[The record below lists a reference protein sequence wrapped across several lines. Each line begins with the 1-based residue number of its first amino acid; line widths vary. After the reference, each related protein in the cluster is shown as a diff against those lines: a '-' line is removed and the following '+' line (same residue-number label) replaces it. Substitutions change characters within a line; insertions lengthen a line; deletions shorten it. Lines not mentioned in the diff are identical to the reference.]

1 MNTIAYKSPGKEDD
15 LLTIFLNKFFPYW
28 PLFIALAFVALASA
42 WGYLKYATPMY
53 SASATLII
61 KDENK
66 GVDES
71 RMTESIN
78 AFASKKIVEN
88 EIEVIQSRALMKKV
102 ATDLHLYAPLYEEHK
117 FKNVSAYHSSPVV
130 IHLKD
135 PTKMV
140 PVPEGQPRNYFTFD
154 QKANTVKFANNSYP
168 LDTWVKTPF
177 GEMQFK
183 LNPNHTASTTY
194 PLFFELKS
202 LRSVTSSLLG
212 RLEVNSANKLS
223 TVVTLELKDDVPQ
236 RAEDVLNQLIL
247 HYNMAAVHE
256 RTNLAAN
263 TLTFIEDRMTLV
275 EKELDDL
282 ETQVQKY
289 KSSKG
294 IVDLSEQGKVFLQNA
309 SENDKKLADINI
321 QLAVLEKVESYVI
334 FKEKTAGIVP
344 STLGINDPV
353 LTQLLQKLYE
363 SEMQYQRLSKTTAEN
378 NPIMFSL
385 RNEVESIR
393 PSILEN
399 IQNQRDNLLASK
411 AKLTSTKGG
420 FNTVLQSIPK
430 KEREL
435 LEISRQQ
442 TIKNEIYSFLLQK
455 REETALSYAP
465 SAGDSKLVDKA
476 EAYGPVSPNGK
487 IIYLA
492 ALAFSFMLGLG
503 LITAKDLLTSKI
515 LYRSDIED
523 YTHTPIVAE
532 LANVKHKKGQRYE
545 APDDPIV
552 IEQFRQL
559 RTSLGLFSRA
569 FSKKKLMVTSSI
581 PGEGKSFVSAN
592 LAYSLATSGK
602 RVVLIDLDTRNPK
615 TSAQFGFLHESGIT
629 DYLVD
634 LSLTEL
640 PIRPTDIAN
649 FNLLPAGTKIGDH
662 TEALLNGR
670 LEQVFEQLERE
681 FDYIIVDT
689 SPIDYVSDGYLI
701 SEFCDI
707 SLLIIRHA
715 HTPKTVVKY
724 LEASNKA
731 RSLKNIAIVFNGL
744 RPRGFVT
751 SGYGYG
757 YGYGYPNHA
766 RLKAY

>member
-1 MNTIAYKSPGKEDD
+1 MNTIAYKPQGKEDD
-15 LLTIFLNKFFPYW
+15 LLTVFLNKFFPYW
-28 PLFIALAFVALASA
+28 PLFVALFLVAIVAA
-42 WGYLKYATPMY
+42 WGYLKFATPMY

-88 EIEVIQSRALMKKV
+88 EIEVIQSRALMRKV
-102 ATDLHLYAPLYEEHK
+102 VADLHLYAPLYEEHK
-117 FKNVSAYHSSPVV
+117 FKNISAYHSSPIIVQLKNPNQVV
-130 IHLKD
+130 PMPD
-135 PTKMV
+135 
-140 PVPEGQPRNYFTFD
+140 GQEKIYFELDRTT
-154 QKANTVKFANNSYP
+154 NTVLMANSAYP
-168 LDTWVKTPF
+168 LDSLVKTPF

-183 LNPNHTASTTY
+183 LNPNHTATTEF
-194 PLFFELKS
+194 PLFFELKP
-202 LRSVTSSLLG
+202 LGSVTSSLLG
-212 RLEVNSANKLS
+212 RLEVSSANKLS
-223 TVVTLELKDDVPQ
+223 TVVNLELVDEVPQ
-236 RAEDVLNQLIL
+236 RAEDVLNHLIH
-247 HYNMAAVHE
+247 HYNMAAVYE

-263 TLTFIEDRMTLV
+263 TLMFIEDRMTLV

-282 ETQVQKY
+282 EKQVQKY
-289 KSSKG
+289 TSSKG
-294 IVDLSEQGKVFLQNA
+294 IVDLSEQGRVFLQNA
-309 SENDKKLADINI
+309 SENDRKLADINI
-321 QLAVLEKVESYVI
+321 QLAVLEKVEDYIIS
-334 FKEKTAGIVP
+334 KKKSAGIVP

-353 LTQLLQKLYE
+353 LTQLLQKLYDN
-363 SEMQYQRLSKTTAEN
+363 EMQYQRLSKTTAEN

-411 AKLTSTKGG
+411 AKLTSTQGG
-420 FNTVLQSIPK
+420 FNSVLQSIPQ

-476 EAYGPVSPNGK
+476 EAFGPVSPNGK

-492 ALAFSFMLGLG
+492 SFAFSFLLGLT

-532 LANVKHKKGQRYE
+532 LANVKNKKGQRYE
-545 APDDPIV
+545 APDNPVV

-559 RTSLGLFSRA
+559 RTSLGLYSRA
-569 FSKKKLMVTSSI
+569 FHKKKLMVTSSI

-592 LAYSLATSGK
+592 LAYSLASSGK

-615 TSAQFGFLHESGIT
+615 TSAQFGFLHEVGIT
-629 DYLVD
+629 DYLVEQD
-634 LSLTEL
+634 IIEV
-640 PIRPTDIAN
+640 PVRPTSIPN
-649 FNLLPAGTKIGDH
+649 FNILPAGTKIGDH

-670 LEQVFEQLERE
+670 LEYVFEVLERS

-715 HTPKTVVKY
+715 HTPKSVIKY

-731 RSLKNIAIVFNGL
+731 KSLKNLAIVFNGL
-744 RPRGFVT
+744 RSRGFVT
-751 SGYGYG
+751 SGHGYG
-757 YGYGYPNHA
+757 YGYGYPNRA